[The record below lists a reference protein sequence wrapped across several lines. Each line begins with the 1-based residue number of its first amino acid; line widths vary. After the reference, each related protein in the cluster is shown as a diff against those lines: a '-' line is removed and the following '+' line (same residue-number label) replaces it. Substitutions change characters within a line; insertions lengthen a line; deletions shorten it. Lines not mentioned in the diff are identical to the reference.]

1 MKPARIAI
9 RLGIFISIVISL
21 ISLELLS
28 AYGASRQIPMST
40 DQFLISMGTVKATI
54 ETMRSSQAR
63 IIQITEDQIRG
74 KYTRTQ
80 MQLMIQAEQAQQE
93 GQVSAAV
100 SNFLSRNA
108 LIGKAAFS
116 VPPAELPQELLSLIE
131 YVQTKYPALFAQY
144 VN

>member
-1 MKPARIAI
+1 MKHWRLVI
-9 RLGIFISIVISL
+9 RLAIIISIGFGL
-21 ISLELLS
+21 ISLGRLS

-40 DQFLISMGTVKATI
+40 DQFLISMGTVKVTI
-54 ETMRSSQAR
+54 EVLRASQER
-63 IIQITEDQIRG
+63 IIQIADDQARG

-80 MQLMIQAEQAQQE
+80 TQQMIQAEQAQQE

-108 LIGKAAFS
+108 QIGKAAFT
-116 VPPAELPQELLSLIE
+116 VPPKELPEELLSLID
-131 YVQTKYPALFAQY
+131 YVQTKFPALFAQY